1 MYISIK
7 YERYER
13 LNNTILL
20 FFGSCQNCMSSL
32 ILLHKSTR
40 CIYNVT
46 VLAIL
51 ECLEF
56 KNFSCLPTMVAIILS
71 SVPWSLH
78 FEIHFAGPDNYISI
92 YTVSY
97 PDIFSYHRISMGAQ
111 ILSPN
116 ISRTGLVKRS

>member
-13 LNNTILL
+13 LNNTMLL

-40 CIYNVT
+40 CIYHVT

-56 KNFSCLPTMVAIILS
+56 KNFFLS
-71 SVPWSLH
+71 ANYGGRQENP
-78 FEIHFAGPDNYISI
+78 FEIHFAGPDNYMSI

-97 PDIFSYHRISMGAQ
+97 PDIFFYHRISMGAQ

-116 ISRTGLVKRS
+116 ISRTGLVKRP